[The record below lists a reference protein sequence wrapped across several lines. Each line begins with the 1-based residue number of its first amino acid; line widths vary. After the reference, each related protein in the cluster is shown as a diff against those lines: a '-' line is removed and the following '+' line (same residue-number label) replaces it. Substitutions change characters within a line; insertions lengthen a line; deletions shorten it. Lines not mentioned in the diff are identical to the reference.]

1 MPTLQ
6 EIREAKQRCIY
17 QSHVTGCWHDSGSWR
32 YDLTEE
38 ELYHLVRRGFGQLV
52 DPCGGAPRHKPL
64 DEKADNGF

>member
-6 EIREAKQRCIY
+6 EIREAKQRCNY

-38 ELYHLVRRGFGQLV
+38 ELLNLSSGLSEFVQPG
-52 DPCGGAPRHKPL
+52 GGAPRHKPL
-64 DEKADNGF
+64 D